1 MTIKQIA
8 EKCGV
13 KLKTRKWAIDG
24 NGKPYVQD
32 AKYSESDISKMLR
45 YVAMEVAYETIKVHN
60 SPISIEGIVNQV
72 LGEE

>member
-13 KLKTRKWAIDG
+13 RARFVFGKDG
-24 NGKPYVQD
+24 IPAYT
-32 AKYSESDISKMLR
+32 ESDVEKMLR
-45 YVAMEVAYETIKVHN
+45 YVAMEAAEESMNYGMARWNIGDDTNKKLVAI
-60 SPISIEGIVNQV
+60 INQI